1 MRKSF
6 CLKIMGVIA
15 IMFLG
20 INAKDTKKK
29 EVKKS
34 DWIRVPWSDG
44 GYYWHNVVTREDR
57 DTSPQSE
64 EL

>member
-1 MRKSF
+1 
-6 CLKIMGVIA
+6 MGVIA